1 MGKSGELVA
10 ETDFEDAILRRR
22 PRESVVLLLKLAVEL
37 FVICGREEKS
47 HQEGHVQ
54 GN

>member
-10 ETDFEDAILRRR
+10 EADFEDPALRRR

-37 FVICGREEKS
+37 FVVCRREEK
-47 HQEGHVQ
+47 GHEELGIQ
-54 GN
+54 